1 MGYVKLDRQLMNW
14 EWKDKPNM
22 VALWVEILL
31 QANYQDRSWHG
42 EEYEVGTFPTSLA
55 KLSKN
60 TGLTVQQVRTCI
72 NRLKSTNEITCVSTS
87 KGMKISVVKWAEYQ
101 GEGAGIN
108 KQINTLG
115 NTLAT
120 NDQQAFNNTIR
131 SKEIKKVKKDREEI
145 YKDIEKL
152 GSLGLVEEAD
162 RLTKLAQDN
171 GLDWRT
177 YKAICD
183 AMFNPYII
191 DKDKY
196 IETVLKGNQ

>member
-1 MGYVKLDRQLMNW
+1 MFIR
-14 EWKDKPNM
+14 E
-22 VALWVEILL
+22 
-31 QANYQDRSWHG
+31 
-42 EEYEVGTFPTSLA
+42 GTPRGFNKICKGVPSA
-55 KLSKN
+55 RKGISA
-60 TGLTVQQVRTCI
+60 CE
-72 NRLKSTNEITCVSTS
+72 STRE
-87 KGMKISVVKWAEYQ
+87 M
-101 GEGAGIN
+101 
-108 KQINTLG
+108 
-115 NTLAT
+115 
-120 NDQQAFNNTIR
+120 NNTIR

-162 RLTKLAQDN
+162 RLTKLAQDK
-171 GLDWRT
+171 GLDWQT